1 MKRFARCTLA
11 LIVLALITG
20 CNDGRARVVFDN
32 KSQCGTITASLTNS
46 VSGEIQRVRV
56 AIGERAEV
64 IVTPD
69 VYYDYMVD
77 FTSAGRTADDY
88 RCTAVETGKV
98 RVPAGS
104 AQTFTLVAETPVP
117 TQ

>member
-1 MKRFARCTLA
+1 MKRWGWGALA
-11 LIVLALITG
+11 LIVLALLAG
-20 CNDGRARVVFDN
+20 CNDGRARVVFN
-32 KSQCGTITASLTNS
+32 NQSKCGTISASLTNS
-46 VSGEIQRVRV
+46 VSGEVSKVQV
-56 AIGERAEV
+56 AIGARAEV

-77 FTSAGRTADDY
+77 FTAAGLTADDY

-104 AQTFTLVAETPVP
+104 SQTFTLVAETPVP
-117 TQ
+117 TK

>member
-1 MKRFARCTLA
+1 MKRFVWGGLGLIMLA
-11 LIVLALITG
+11 LVAG
-20 CNDGRARVVFDN
+20 CNDGRARVVFSN
-32 KSQCGTITASLTNS
+32 QSQCGTITASLTNS
-46 VSGEIQRVRV
+46 ASGEVSQVRV
-56 AIGERAEV
+56 AIGERTEI

-69 VYYDYMVD
+69 AYYDYMVD

-104 AQTFTLVAETPVP
+104 SQTFTLVAETPVP
-117 TQ
+117 TK